1 MQYTQTQ
8 ATHSRLDPG
17 EGGFALVA
25 SLLTLIVISVIAA
38 AGFVTSQTEVQ
49 VSRNHSTSVTAFYV
63 ADAALNDYLAVND
76 TAVVASQGFSYTGG
90 SAVVTA
96 SPLIDVDPEATLYLV
111 SAAGSATMP
120 DGSVSQRTVSKLVIM
135 KTGAPPPGFKEA
147 AFTALTGLTVSG
159 DSTRVDGNNHATA
172 GPGCTPGPATAGIQ
186 LPDSTLDGKAASK
199 ADSIFDGDPPI
210 DDEASDPVSLA
221 ESLQIDWAGYKDGTA
236 ITPDHVVTAPFN
248 KWPDMSNWEVTLV
261 DNQEGSSHAVD
272 LKKKEG
278 GNGVL
283 IIKGDAHFSGEF
295 RWNGIV
301 LVGGQ
306 VELGGMPEINGNLIA
321 GLNVLTGSSVPPMQL
336 GHGNPDIF
344 YDSCLV
350 DKASSLLPPLPPIV
364 AEEPSTWV
372 ESF

>member
-1 MQYTQTQ
+1 MQYTQRQ
-8 ATHSRLDPG
+8 AAHTRLDRR

-25 SLLTLIVISVIAA
+25 SLLTLIVISVLAA

-76 TAVVASQGFSYTGG
+76 TGVVASQGFSYTGG

-96 SPLIDVDPEATLYLV
+96 SPLVDVDANATLYLV

-120 DGSVSQRTVSKLVIM
+120 DGSVSQRTVSKLVLM
-135 KTGAPPPGFKEA
+135 KTGAPPPGFKQA
-147 AFTALTGLTVSG
+147 AFTAISGLDIDG
-159 DSTRVDGNNHATA
+159 DSTRINGNNHATA
-172 GPGCTPGPATAGIQ
+172 GPGCTPGPATAGAQ
-186 LPDSTLDGKAASK
+186 MPDSTLSGKAASK
-199 ADSIFDGDPPI
+199 ADSIFHGDPPL
-210 DDEASDPVSLA
+210 DDEASDPISLA

-236 ITPDHVVTAPFN
+236 ITPDHVVTDVK
-248 KWPDMSNWEVTLV
+248 KWPDTSNWEVTFV
-261 DNQEGSSHAVD
+261 DNEEGLSHSVD

-283 IIKGDAHFSGEF
+283 IINGDVRLSGDF
-295 RWNGIV
+295 RWNGII
-301 LVGGQ
+301 LVGGR
-306 VELGGMPEINGNLIA
+306 VELTGMPQIDGNLIA

-336 GHGNPDIF
+336 GHGNPDVL
-344 YDSCLV
+344 YNSCHV
-350 DKASSLLPPLPPIV
+350 DRAASLLPPLPPIV